1 MKPPS
6 DYQNLNKI
14 ASSSGR
20 EVSTWVKQNPG
31 KAQIAAFS
39 ESHPE
44 IESPII
50 TKRGKGGGTYAH
62 PALAAIFAVWC
73 NPSLPA
79 DHHELIKMAAEKIS
93 ELTSKLPQPAPGITV
108 MQLNGFTLEH
118 DELLGMTSLSAI
130 ANEHNVDLNKWL
142 KRGYK
147 TAASKVMALL
157 DLDLHFLVRC
167 KEDGTAW
174 AHPMIAI
181 AFGKWISKECG
192 EWCETNLPQLMI
204 TGRNTKLRDPN
215 EPKPDWDT
223 PDLDPEVREQMYA
236 QRHEERVQLSRNIQ
250 SLCEQGIFAPLPKT
264 SESDP
269 EFAQFV
275 KEQNEIA
282 RYFVRNDIKIIPP
295 QSKAQLL
302 EMARADR
309 LALSPAN

>member
-1 MKPPS
+1 MNIPPNYRDLKAIATAS
-6 DYQNLNKI
+6 NKLLTNWI
-14 ASSSGR
+14 DR
-20 EVSTWVKQNPG
+20 PVG

-44 IESPII
+44 ISQPII

-79 DHHELIKMAAEKIS
+79 DHHKIMKMAAQKIS
-93 ELTSKLPQPAPGITV
+93 ELTSKLPQPAPGITA
-108 MQLNGFTLEH
+108 MKLSGFTVEH
-118 DELLGMTSLSAI
+118 DELLGMTSLSVM

-142 KRGYK
+142 KRGYI

-167 KEDGTAW
+167 KENGTAW
-174 AHPMIAI
+174 AHPLIAI

-192 EWCETNLPQLMI
+192 EWCEANLPQLTI
-204 TGRNTKLRDPN
+204 TGRNVKLRDPN

-236 QRHEERVQLSRNIQ
+236 QRHQERLQCSVAVGYIL
-250 SLCEQGIFAPLPKT
+250 
-264 SESDP
+264 
-269 EFAQFV
+269 
-275 KEQNEIA
+275 
-282 RYFVRNDIKIIPP
+282 
-295 QSKAQLL
+295 
-302 EMARADR
+302 
-309 LALSPAN
+309 